1 MYGKLYGIV
10 TVAICYPVACLLPVL
25 LSINTTQD
33 RQQATNRYNPVD
45 NPPKPVSNTL
55 ITLLI
60 TRHLLTPS
68 CPLPIHCG

>member
-1 MYGKLYGIV
+1 MYGKLYGIA
-10 TVAICYPVACLLPVL
+10 TVAICCHVACLLPVL

-33 RQQATNRYNPVD
+33 RQQTANRYNPVD
-45 NPPKPVSNTL
+45 NPPKPVSNTI

-68 CPLPIHCG
+68 CPLPTHCG